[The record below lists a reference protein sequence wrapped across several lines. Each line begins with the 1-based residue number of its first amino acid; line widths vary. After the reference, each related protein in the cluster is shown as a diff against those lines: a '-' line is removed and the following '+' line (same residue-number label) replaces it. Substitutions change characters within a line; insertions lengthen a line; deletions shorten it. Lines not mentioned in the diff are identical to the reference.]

1 MVCFCISSQIDNPK
15 LWPQRRPSL
24 FKTSTYGSSEL
35 LKKSD
40 NRMHI
45 ADLLIPHYGTDASI
59 GKISVGL
66 TVSERSVLLDIAHD
80 LYLSIYLS

>member
-45 ADLLIPHYGTDASI
+45 ADLLIPQGTDASI

-66 TVSERSVLLDIAHD
+66 TESLREAFSLI
-80 LYLSIYLS
+80 